1 MPRRKQGDR
10 STAKRVRAL
19 SRGLALLEFLNTR
32 NPATVAEAARAIRM
46 ARTTTFR
53 MLETLVDD
61 GFLQRLDP
69 DGSYRLTSRVRGL
82 ADGFGEDSWIAEVAR
97 PHIAALGRRL
107 LWPVAIVTLDGGAV
121 LVRETTDHDSPL
133 VFQRATAG
141 FRVPILASA
150 AGRLLLA
157 HAGDAGR
164 DALLPMAIADI
175 ASPHGDGYWRRL
187 LEDVRKAGYAVI
199 SRPDAREGSL
209 AVGVEG
215 PDGEIRAAITVR
227 WFESALSRAAAIERL
242 APELRMTA
250 DAIRDL
256 LASSRPTGDASD
268 TRSERAG
275 QLADAR

>member
-19 SRGLALLEFLNTR
+19 SRGLALLEFLNAR

-61 GFLQRLDP
+61 GYLQRLDP

-97 PHIAALGRRL
+97 PHIAALGRKL

-150 AGRLLLA
+150 AGRVLLA
-157 HAGDAGR
+157 QAGETAR

-175 ASPHGDGYWRRL
+175 ASPHGEGYWRRL

-209 AVGVEG
+209 AVGVAG
-215 PDGEIRAAITVR
+215 PGGDIRAAITVR
-227 WFESALSRAAAIERL
+227 WFEAALSRAAAIEKL
-242 APELRMTA
+242 APDLRGA
-250 DAIRDL
+250 AEAISTD
-256 LASSRPTGDASD
+256 LAS
-268 TRSERAG
+268 RAAVVEPSAGRTIAGG
-275 QLADAR
+275 QMADAR